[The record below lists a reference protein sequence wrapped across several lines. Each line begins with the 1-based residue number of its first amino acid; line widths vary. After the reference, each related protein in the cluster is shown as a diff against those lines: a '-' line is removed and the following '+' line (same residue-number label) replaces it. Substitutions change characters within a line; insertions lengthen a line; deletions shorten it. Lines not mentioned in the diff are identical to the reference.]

1 MRAGRRC
8 GPCILLTAGF
18 TRATPMRF
26 SKRLTL
32 LASSALVAGGIGF
45 FSFKTDDRFFE
56 IARNLDIYATLF
68 KELNLY
74 YVDEVNPNRMVKTSI
89 DAMLKALDP
98 YTNFFAEDEI
108 EDYMT
113 MTTGRYNGIGALIGQ
128 RQGKSIV
135 LMVYEGTPAEKS
147 GLQIG
152 DEVIKVDG
160 VDLKSRKDRDGGP
173 LDPGKLLKGQNNTA
187 VKLAVR
193 RYGQKDPVELSVIR
207 DVVKMTNVPYYGM
220 VSDDVGY
227 IDLKD
232 FTATASREVR
242 TAFQELK
249 GKGMKKLILDVREN
263 PGGLLNMAIDISNV
277 FIPKDSEVVTT
288 KGKVTEWNKTYT
300 AMNPPLDLDM
310 PIVVLTNSHSA
321 SAAEIVSGVIQD
333 YDRGVLIGQRTYGKG
348 LVQTTRELS
357 FNTKLKITTAKYYI
371 PSGRCIQAIDYS
383 HRNPD
388 GSVGKIPDSLKT
400 AFKTKAGRV
409 VYDGGGVLPDVVVDV
424 QTPSPVA
431 LSLTNKGLIF
441 DYAVKYRHE
450 HASIKP
456 AREFHLTDAEYS
468 DFAKWLGDKEYDY
481 TTQVEK
487 DLGTLEASAKKEK
500 YFDQIQDQLKSLKT
514 KMSHSKDADLN
525 TFKPELKAL
534 LEQEIAGHYYLQKGL
549 KEASFSTDP
558 EMKAALT
565 LFKDMPRYG
574 TILKG
579 K

>member
-1 MRAGRRC
+1 
-8 GPCILLTAGF
+8 
-18 TRATPMRF
+18 MRF
-26 SKRLTL
+26 PKRLTL
-32 LASSALVAGGIGF
+32 FASAAVVAGGIGF

-128 RQGKSIV
+128 RNGKSIV
-135 LMVYEGTPAEKS
+135 LMIYEGTPAEKS

-160 VDLKSRKDRDGGP
+160 VDVKSRKDADA
-173 LDPGKLLKGQNNTA
+173 GKLLKGQTNTA
-187 VKLAVR
+187 VKLTVR
-193 RYGQKDPVELSVIR
+193 RYGQKEPLDLNVVR

-220 VSDDVGY
+220 ISDEVGY

-249 GKGMKKLILDVREN
+249 GKGMKKLIIDVREN
-263 PGGLLNMAIDISNV
+263 PGGLLNMAIDISNI

-300 AMNPPLDLDM
+300 ALNPPLDLDM
-310 PIVVLTNSHSA
+310 PMVVLTNSHSA

-409 VYDGGGVLPDVVVDV
+409 VYDGGGVLPDIVVED
-424 QTPSPVA
+424 QTPTPIA

-450 HASIKP
+450 HPSIKP
-456 AREFHLTDAEYS
+456 AREFRLTDAEYS
-468 DFAKWLGDKEYDY
+468 EFVKWLGDKEYDY

-525 TFKPELKAL
+525 TFKPEIRTL

-549 KEASFSTDP
+549 KEASFATDP
-558 EMKAALT
+558 ELKAALD
-565 LFKDMPRYG
+565 LFKDMGRYNS
-574 TILKG
+574 ILKG

>member
-1 MRAGRRC
+1 MH
-8 GPCILLTAGF
+8 I
-18 TRATPMRF
+18 

-32 LASSALVAGGIGF
+32 LASSLVVAGGIGL
-45 FSFKTDDRFFE
+45 FSFKNDDRFFE

-68 KELNLY
+68 KELNMY
-74 YVDEVNPNRMVKTSI
+74 YVDEINPNRMVKTSI

-128 RQGKSIV
+128 RQGKSLV

-152 DEVIKVDG
+152 DEILKVDG
-160 VDLKSRKDRDGGP
+160 VDIKTRKDA
-173 LDPGKLLKGQNNTA
+173 DPGKLLKGQTNTT
-187 VKLAVR
+187 VKLTVQ
-193 RYGQKDPVELSVIR
+193 RYGQKSPLDLTVTR

-220 VSDDVGY
+220 VSDEVGY

-232 FTATASREVR
+232 FTGTASREVR

-249 GKGMKKLILDVREN
+249 GKGMKKLVLDVREN
-263 PGGLLNMAIDISNV
+263 PGGLLNMAIDICNT

-300 AMNPPLDLDM
+300 AMNPPLDLDI
-310 PIVVLTNSHSA
+310 PIIVLTNSHSA

-388 GSVGKIPDSLKT
+388 GSVGKIADSLKT

-409 VYDGGGVLPDVVVDV
+409 VYDGGGVLPDVVIEA
-424 QTPSPVA
+424 QTPTPIIQ
-431 LSLTNKGLIF
+431 SLTSKGLIF

-450 HASIKP
+450 HPTIKP
-456 AREFHLTDAEYS
+456 AREFRLTDAEYQ
-468 DFAKWLGDKEYDY
+468 DFVKWAGDKEYDY

-500 YFDQIQDQLKSLKT
+500 YFDQIQDQLKALKT
-514 KMSHSKDADLN
+514 KVSHSKDADMM
-525 TFKPELKAL
+525 TFKTEIRTL

-549 KEASFSTDP
+549 KEASFATDP
-558 EMKAALT
+558 ELKAALD
-565 LFKDMPRYG
+565 LFKDMNRYG
-574 TILKG
+574 SILK
-579 K
+579 KQ

>member
-1 MRAGRRC
+1 
-8 GPCILLTAGF
+8 
-18 TRATPMRF
+18 MRF
-26 SKRLTL
+26 SKRFTL
-32 LASSALVAGGIGF
+32 FASSALIAGGIGF
-45 FSFKTDDRFFE
+45 FSFKKDDRFFE

-74 YVDEVNPNRMVKTSI
+74 YVDEINPNRMVKNSI
-89 DAMLKALDP
+89 DAMLKNLDP

-160 VDLKSRKDRDGGP
+160 VDLKTRKDA
-173 LDPGKLLKGQNNTA
+173 DPAKLLKGQNNTA
-187 VKLAVR
+187 VKLTVR
-193 RYGQKDPVELSVIR
+193 RYGQKDPLDLNVLR

-220 VSDDVGY
+220 VSDEVGY

-242 TAFQELK
+242 SAVQDLK
-249 GKGMKKLILDVREN
+249 SKGMKKLILDVREN
-263 PGGLLNMAIDISNV
+263 PGGLLNMAIDICNA

-300 AMNPPLDLDM
+300 ALNTPIDLEL
-310 PIVVLTNSHSA
+310 PIIVLTNSHSA

-400 AFKTKAGRV
+400 AFKTKAGRA
-409 VYDGGGVLPDVVVDV
+409 VYDGGGVLPDVVLEA
-424 QTPSPVA
+424 QTPTPIT

-441 DYAVKYRHE
+441 DYAVKYRHD
-450 HASIKP
+450 HPTIKP
-456 AREFHLTDAEYS
+456 AREFHLSDAEYA
-468 DFAKWLGDKEYDY
+468 DFTKWLTDKEYDY

-525 TFKPELKAL
+525 TFKLELKTL
-534 LEQEIAGHYYLQKGL
+534 LEQEIAGHYYLQKGI
-549 KEASFSTDP
+549 KEASFATDP
-558 EMKAALT
+558 EMKAALN
-565 LFKDMPRYG
+565 LFKDMTKY
-574 TILKG
+574 TSILKG